1 MLNILE
7 FYNTYSL
14 IIDFLIFT
22 LLFIGI
28 AQATLNKHFPSRGG
42 KAIFIALGLS
52 LATGLVISESKYDFN
67 IGSLGPFAILL
78 IVLLVVLII
87 YKGIPRDRKTTEEE
101 DPNQKIFPNSQ
112 AIFPKEITH
121 KIQQEKQEKAFI
133 EKNLDEPV
141 KESLRLEKQ
150 VGRELKE
157 IRRQLKE
164 HKEPEQQRLLA
175 AAKLQALLAEN
186 LQINYL
192 LQPLRNNIKRLT
204 TFDYQ
209 NFRLLKKKYPLLP
222 KETKKLVKTEIREEW
237 HKLAL
242 EKEIAELEEQ
252 GKTYLARLKQTI
264 QSGILELNN
273 SHGDKAISLVAE
285 AIKWHKR
292 IKGII
297 GRIRRLQRLLESYT
311 KKEIRVEKKEVRELK
326 KGYG

>member
-1 MLNILE
+1 MSSILE
-7 FYNTYSL
+7 FYNTYFL

-28 AQATLNKHFPSRGG
+28 TQATLNRHFPNRGG

-52 LATGLVISESKYDFN
+52 LATGLVISESKYGFN
-67 IGSLGPFAILL
+67 IGSLGPFAIVL
-78 IVLLVVLII
+78 IVLLVILII
-87 YKGIPRDRKTTEEE
+87 YKGIPHTKKTGEEKE
-101 DPNQKIFPNSQ
+101 NRNSKIFPNSQ

-133 EKNLDEPV
+133 EEKLDEPV
-141 KESLRLEKQ
+141 KESLKLEKQ
-150 VGRELKE
+150 VGRELEE
-157 IRRQLKE
+157 IRSQLKV
-164 HKEPEQQRLLA
+164 HKESGQEQLLA

-192 LQPLRNNIKRLT
+192 LQPLRNNIKKLT

-209 NFRLLKKKYPLLP
+209 NFLLLKKKFPLLP
-222 KETKKLVKTEIREEW
+222 NSAKKLVKTEIREEW

-273 SHGDKAISLVAE
+273 GHSDKAISLVAE

-297 GRIRRLQRLLESYT
+297 GRIKRLQRLLESYT
-311 KKEIRVEKKEVRELK
+311 KKEIKVEKKEVRELK
-326 KGYG
+326 KG